1 MKLNLP
7 NKLTLMRVILVPV
20 FMFFIIFPVAGEAVS
35 PLIALGIFVI
45 ASLTDMLDGKI
56 ARKRNLITDF
66 GKFLDPL
73 ADKLLVIGGFV
84 TILFRR
90 SLDCRADDINE
101 KIFCNVL
108 IWATFIVIL
117 RELAVTS
124 MRLVVSSSSGKVIA
138 AGKLGKIKTVTQMI
152 SIIVLL
158 VEPIIPK
165 FFMLD
170 THSTI
175 SYLCIGIMAV
185 MTVWSGVDYM
195 KSYLPEMDTNK

>member
-7 NKLTLMRVILVPV
+7 NKLTLLRVVLVPV
-20 FMFFIIFPVAGEAVS
+20 FMFFIIFPVAGRVAS
-35 PLIALGIFVI
+35 SIIALVI
-45 ASLTDMLDGKI
+45 MSVASLTDMLDGKI

-90 SLDCRADDINE
+90 SLDCPADDLNE
-101 KIFCNVL
+101 KIFCNIL

-138 AGKLGKIKTVTQMI
+138 AGQLGKIKTVTQMI
-152 SIIVLL
+152 SLIILL
-158 VEPIIPK
+158 VEPILPDL
-165 FFMLD
+165 FGFN
-170 THSTI
+170 TNSSI
-175 SYLCIGIMAV
+175 SYFCIGVMTI

-195 KSYLPEMDTNK
+195 KSYLPEMDANK